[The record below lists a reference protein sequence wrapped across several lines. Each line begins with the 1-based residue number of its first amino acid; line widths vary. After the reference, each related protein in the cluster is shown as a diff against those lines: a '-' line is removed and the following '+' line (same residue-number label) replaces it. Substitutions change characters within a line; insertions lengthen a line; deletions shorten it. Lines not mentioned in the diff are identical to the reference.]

1 MLEANDNNK
10 NDVTVK
16 MLDESC
22 RIQLRESEQP
32 MGPEEERKP
41 QLRIEF
47 NDLNYSVYRNGK
59 GIKKTILHN
68 VTGHFEPGK
77 VTVIIGPSGAGKT
90 TLLKIISGE
99 RWRNV
104 DGTVSVNG
112 VERNRGM
119 FRKQMCYVPQQ
130 FALLPFLTTRET
142 LYIAARLKLEVKQ
155 NEQVIARLIVSEI
168 AESLGL
174 SSCLDTLANKL
185 SGGERKRLSIGV
197 EMITKPS
204 VFLLDE
210 PTSGLDSAASNQLI
224 NVLHNMAKANCTVV
238 CAIHQPSS
246 QMISQFDDVMVLD
259 RGRCMYCGPKTEILN
274 TYEYA
279 GFTCPRFYNIAEFVL
294 EVITEQRAGD
304 LESLYKICCSEYE
317 KSKSRHKYPKNETV
331 SSTTSEQNFERDNVL
346 TFANNTK
353 QKLSMWQQQ
362 KILFLR
368 ALICI
373 KRDSTMT
380 ILRFAAHVTVALLLG
395 MVFYDFGNDAKKIN
409 SNIACLF
416 FLLLFL
422 FFANSMPAVQMFPT
436 EAAVFLQEHLNNWY
450 SLRSYY
456 SVKILTDLPM
466 QILCSSSFLL
476 ISYYMTGQ
484 PIESD
489 RVLQAWSICVLMTI
503 LGQTVGIL
511 TGSAFDTEIGIFL
524 IPALSIPLLLFA
536 GFFLKI
542 GEMSVWLR
550 PLGNVSFFR
559 YAFEGMMQAVYGLD
573 RPNLHCSEIY
583 CHLHS
588 PSAILSTMDMPTVS
602 YYEILMILGCWIF
615 CLHVIVYAVLCWKI
629 YYARK

>member
-1 MLEANDNNK
+1 MLEARDNNK
-10 NDVTVK
+10 NDATTVN
-16 MLDESC
+16 MLDEGC
-22 RIQLRESEQP
+22 RIQLCETEELMKPESQ
-32 MGPEEERKP
+32 RKS

-47 NDLNYSVYRNGK
+47 NDLNYSVFRN
-59 GIKKTILHN
+59 GIKKTILRD

-77 VTVIIGPSGAGKT
+77 ITVILGPSGAGKT

-99 RWRNV
+99 RWTNV
-104 DGTVSVNG
+104 DGTVIVNG
-112 VERNRGM
+112 VKQNRGT
-119 FRKQMCYVPQQ
+119 FRKQMCYVPQE

-142 LYIAARLKLEVKQ
+142 LYIAARLKLVKQ
-155 NEQVIARLIVSEI
+155 SEQMIARLIVNDI
-168 AESLGL
+168 VESLGL
-174 SSCLDTLANKL
+174 SNCLDTLANKL

-210 PTSGLDSAASNQLI
+210 PTSGLDSVASNQLI
-224 NVLHNMAKANCTVV
+224 NVLHDMAKANCTVV

-246 QMISQFDDVMVLD
+246 QMISQFDDILVLD
-259 RGRCMYCGPKTEILN
+259 RGRCMYCGPKSEILN

-294 EVITEQRAGD
+294 EVITEQRGGD
-304 LESLYKICCSEYE
+304 LESLHKICCSEYE
-317 KSKSRHKYPKNETV
+317 KSKSHDKHLKNETD
-331 SSTTSEQNFERDNVL
+331 SPTTSKQNFERDDVL
-346 TFANNTK
+346 TSANNTK
-353 QKLSMWQQQ
+353 QNLSMWQQQ

-380 ILRFAAHVTVALLLG
+380 MLRFAAHVIVALLLG
-395 MVFYDFGNDAKKIN
+395 AVFYDFGNDAKKVN
-409 SNIACLF
+409 SNVACLF

-422 FFANSMPAVQMFPT
+422 FFSNSMPAVQMFPT

-450 SLRSYY
+450 SLRAYY

-476 ISYYMTGQ
+476 ISYYVTGQ
-484 PIESD
+484 PMESD
-489 RVLQAWSICVLMTI
+489 RLLQAWSICVLITI

-511 TGSAFDTEIGIFL
+511 TGSAFNTEIGVFL

-542 GEMSVWLR
+542 GEMSVYLQ
-550 PLGNVSFFR
+550 PLSTVSFFR
-559 YAFEGMMQAVYGLD
+559 YGFEGMMQTIYGSD
-573 RPNLHCSEIY
+573 RPNLYCSEIY
-583 CHLHS
+583 CYLHS
-588 PSAILSTMDMPTVS
+588 PNAILSTMDMPTVS
-602 YYEILMILGCWIF
+602 FYVILMILGFWII
-615 CLHVIVYAVLCWKI
+615 CLHVIVYMVLCWKI